1 MSATIEAVQKEVKSK
16 EVESVKMSDG
26 RMVDFVGK
34 RKLLKETI
42 IDGSNVS
49 IRLDFRNGETRLFD
63 ISNSP
68 HFLRFAGHGAEQKYG
83 DETAGTDDVDD
94 MTLDVDALHERL
106 QSGDWTT
113 KREGGGMG
121 GTSVLMKALM
131 ELSGKTVEQVKAFLT
146 GKSQAEKMA
155 LRSSSQLKSIVD
167 RLEAEKMSKAAKVD
181 TAALLAELQ

>member
-1 MSATIEAVQKEVKSK
+1 
-16 EVESVKMSDG
+16 
-26 RMVDFVGK
+26 
-34 RKLLKETI
+34 
-42 IDGSNVS
+42 
-49 IRLDFRNGETRLFD
+49 
-63 ISNSP
+63 
-68 HFLRFAGHGAEQKYG
+68 
-83 DETAGTDDVDD
+83 